1 METLSTIQNELS
13 FIWWIALGLSFML
26 YIILD
31 GADLGAGIFSLFVQD
46 EDERGAI
53 MASMAGT
60 WDANETW
67 LVVAGG
73 IIFGSFPLVYG
84 SAFHYLMIPLM
95 FALLGIIMR
104 AVALEFR
111 VHSSSSQRFWDWGF
125 GLGSLVATFFAGVA
139 LGATLQGFPLTDT
152 ASGIPTYT
160 GSGLRFISAFSL
172 WTGVAA
178 VVAASLAGG
187 LYLRARFERR
197 CQVYDHAGHWVA
209 GSFWL
214 ALAAVVITLV
224 WSWVAFPWAAAKWT
238 GPHWWVWWLL
248 GAVIVFAAIKMRL
261 ASAQRHDMRAMLWL
275 SATIVLM
282 WGGMM
287 ATLYPWLVPGTWTLY
302 DGANPSNSLVAF
314 TLAVGGFIPVM
325 LMYNWYQFWVFR
337 ARINKLAAYA
347 H

>member
-1 METLSTIQNELS
+1 MQSLSTIQNELS

-95 FALLGIIMR
+95 FTLLSIMIR

-111 VHSSSSQRFWDWGF
+111 VHSGSSKRFWDWGF
-125 GLGSLVATFFAGVA
+125 GLGSLSATFFAGMA
-139 LGATLQGFPLTDT
+139 LGAALKGFPLSHTMVPNYVGGD
-152 ASGIPTYT
+152 
-160 GSGLRFISAFSL
+160 LRFLSAFSI
-172 WTGVAA
+172 WTGVGA

-187 LYLRARFERR
+187 LYIRARFERR
-197 CQVYDHAGHWVA
+197 CSIYQQAGSWVA
-209 GSFWL
+209 ANFYL
-214 ALAAVVITLV
+214 ALAAVVVTLIWSLIT
-224 WSWVAFPWAAAKWT
+224 FPWAAAKWT
-238 GPHWWVWWLL
+238 GPYAWVWLLL
-248 GAVIVFAAIKMRL
+248 GVVIVYAAFRMRL
-261 ASAQRHDMRAMLWL
+261 ASTRQNDMGAMLWL
-275 SATIVLM
+275 AALIVLM

-287 ATLYPWLVPGTWTLY
+287 ATMYPWLVPGTWTIY

-325 LMYNWYQFWVFR
+325 LMYNWYQFWIFR
-337 ARINKLAAYA
+337 ARINKMAAYA

>member
-1 METLSTIQNELS
+1 MQSLSVIQNELS

-26 YIILD
+26 YIVLD
-31 GADLGAGIFSLFVQD
+31 GSDLGAGIFSLFVRD

-73 IIFGSFPLVYG
+73 IMFGSFPMVYG

-95 FALLGIIMR
+95 FTLLSIIIR

-111 VHSSSSQRFWDWGF
+111 VHSDSSKRFWDWGF
-125 GLGSLVATFFAGVA
+125 GLGSLSATFFAGMA
-139 LGATLQGFPLTDT
+139 LGAVLKGFPLSHGVLPNYEGGD
-152 ASGIPTYT
+152 
-160 GSGLRFISAFSL
+160 LRFLSAFSL
-172 WTGVAA
+172 WTGVGA

-197 CQVYDHAGHWVA
+197 CPLYEQAGNWVA
-209 GSFWL
+209 ANFYL
-214 ALAAVVITLV
+214 ALAAVVVTLI
-224 WSWVAFPWAAAKWT
+224 WSLFAFPWAASKWT
-238 GPHWWVWWLL
+238 GPDAWIWLLL
-248 GAVIVFAAIKMRL
+248 GAIIVFAAVKMRL
-261 ASAQRHDMRAMLWL
+261 ASARQQDMTAMLWL
-275 SATIVLM
+275 SAVVVLM

-287 ATLYPWLVPGTWTLY
+287 ATMYPWLVPGTWTLY